1 MVKLRGPLNN
11 TEARGWVGR
20 RLYHRHGVVAS
31 PYPISFLGK
40 IHIPY
45 PFPAF
50 ATNPYS
56 RFIAQYYS
64 VKGWCYQQRRTWHG
78 IQPMA
83 MHPPDHQGPY
93 SPAALAGQVA
103 MSEAVSI
110 WLAMPQTVKD
120 IYNVWRHPVHAS
132 GYHRFISWYLL
143 NTPHMPIYWG
153 TLQRALGDPELIPT
167 AIDDKIATHTAIKTA
182 HHSNKAAIV
191 LDIDNGAS
199 VITTGIKADI
209 RIPFSCTIKSWQLFA
224 DVAGDIVID
233 IWGQTYI
240 NFPPVDGDSICAG
253 HEPTLSAVNKNKD
266 DTAAGFT
273 TALLEGDVLR
283 FNVDSIATIK
293 RIHLSIGIEIT

>member
-11 TEARGWVGR
+11 TVARGWVGKL
-20 RLYHRHGVVAS
+20 LYHRRGVVES

-50 ATNPYS
+50 ATNPYN

-78 IQPMA
+78 LQPMA
-83 MHPPDHQGPY
+83 MHPPDHAGPY
-93 SPAALAGQVA
+93 SPAALAGQV
-103 MSEAVSI
+103 SLKEAVLI
-110 WLAMPQTVKD
+110 WYNMPQAVKD
-120 IYNVWRHPVHAS
+120 VYNLWRHPGNGS
-132 GYHRFISWYLL
+132 GYNRFISWYLL
-143 NTPHMPIYWG
+143 NTPHMPIYWA
-153 TLQRALGDPELIPT
+153 TLQRALGDPELIPA
-167 AIDDKIATHTAIKTA
+167 AIDAKIATHTAIKTA

-209 RIPFSCTIKSWQLFA
+209 RIPFACTIKSWQLFA

-233 IWGQTYI
+233 IWGQTYT

-253 HEPTLSAVNKNKD
+253 HEPTLTAVNKNKD
-266 DTAAGFT
+266 DTATGFT

-283 FNVDSIATIK
+283 FNVDSVATIK